1 VLADLCVESEAATML
16 MMRLARAF
24 DRRSD
29 KDFES
34 PFGRIATAI
43 SKYWVC
49 KRASAVAY
57 EALECLGG
65 AGYVEESILPRI
77 YREALL
83 NSIWEG
89 SGNVNCLDVFR
100 TIGKEPGALPAL
112 RQELDGA
119 KGGDPR
125 YDAFVASLDKDLVRA
140 AADPAGAEVRARVLV
155 ERMALALQGSLVQS
169 CRSLY
174 QAKITERRARGPPN
188 FVALPRNLFQNFGA
202 PRSRLEIP
210 EWFGRPYLRP
220 YSVVAL

>member
-1 VLADLCVESEAATML
+1 MQNVLADLCVESEAATML

-29 KDFES
+29 KDVES

-49 KRASAVAY
+49 KRASAVTY

-77 YREALL
+77 YREAPL

-100 TIGKEPGALPAL
+100 AIGKEPGALPAL

-119 KGGDPR
+119 KGGDPK

-155 ERMALALQGSLVQS
+155 ERMALALQGSLVVRYGKPELVEAFCATRLAGDWGRCFGTLPAYVS
-169 CRSLY
+169 FRALV
-174 QAKITERRARGPPN
+174 ERAR
-188 FVALPRNLFQNFGA
+188 
-202 PRSRLEIP
+202 P
-210 EWFGRPYLRP
+210 EWSGTH
-220 YSVVAL
+220 